1 MLPGLIKSLSMDAYT
16 VKFLGTSSLV
26 DTGPYTIVG
35 SFSGAFSC
43 VFGLLLYGDTKF
55 ELSWL
60 VRIGLLLGFLNYGVL
75 GECNK
80 DRNMIVYYPMYL
92 VFYFWLYSHKW
103 GRRMKVFYYTTLVC
117 GVALGGA
124 LFTVKTLQRFG
135 DQDAHNSV
143 VDGTVG
149 YLGQQVANFVE
160 VAGDAKPIEG
170 IGQICFPVYF
180 YLQTG
185 TWVDVSELLMQRTS
199 RVEFVFST
207 YVGTLFLAVGRQC
220 TVAGLLVFAMI
231 AAAFFHTPMK
241 QCPVTY
247 ALGIMLYYQML
258 FQGAFYFMQI
268 GRSGNGF
275 VICMV
280 CMCIATYRIPGSGV
294 ARGM

>member
-1 MLPGLIKSLSMDAYT
+1 
-16 VKFLGTSSLV
+16 
-26 DTGPYTIVG
+26 
-35 SFSGAFSC
+35 
-43 VFGLLLYGDTKF
+43 
-55 ELSWL
+55 
-60 VRIGLLLGFLNYGVL
+60 
-75 GECNK
+75 
-80 DRNMIVYYPMYL
+80 
-92 VFYFWLYSHKW
+92 
-103 GRRMKVFYYTTLVC
+103 
-117 GVALGGA
+117 
-124 LFTVKTLQRFG
+124 
-135 DQDAHNSV
+135 V

-170 IGQICFPVYF
+170 IGQICCPVYF

-258 FQGAFYFMQI
+258 FQGAFYLYADWSFWQWVRHLYGLHVYSHI
-268 GRSGNGF
+268 PHTRQRSGQRHVIIGEWRQGNFNVHTDEHCLIADACSAHTRRWVGF
-275 VICMV
+275 VSQKYDVILHSSNPFSGKM
-280 CMCIATYRIPGSGV
+280 PGVKIVTFRRFLVPAMPSRTVQWRARLRSRLLQASLAILYIRHPNMAFVASG
-294 ARGM
+294 